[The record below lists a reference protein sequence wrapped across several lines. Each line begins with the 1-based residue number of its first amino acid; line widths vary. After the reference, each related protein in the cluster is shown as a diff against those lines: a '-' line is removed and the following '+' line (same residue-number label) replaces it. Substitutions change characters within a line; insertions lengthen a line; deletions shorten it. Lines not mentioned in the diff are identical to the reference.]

1 MAYSCEICEPFR
13 SAISNVFND
22 LIRQFSERMLMKN
35 ATEHLKSAD
44 LFTPQAEM
52 RVFLLK
58 SCHFR
63 GVTSVTMCD
72 LLSDP
77 ARAIPFQ

>member
-1 MAYSCEICEPFR
+1 
-13 SAISNVFND
+13 
-22 LIRQFSERMLMKN
+22 MKN
-35 ATEHLKSAD
+35 ATKHLKGD
-44 LFTPQAEM
+44 LFAPQALEM

-58 SCHFR
+58 SRHFR

-77 ARAIPFQ
+77 CARAIPFQ